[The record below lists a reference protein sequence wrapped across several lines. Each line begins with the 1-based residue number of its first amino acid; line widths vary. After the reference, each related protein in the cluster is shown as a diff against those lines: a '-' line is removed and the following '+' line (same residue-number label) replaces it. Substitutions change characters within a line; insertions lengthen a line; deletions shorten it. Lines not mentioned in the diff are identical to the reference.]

1 MNLKWVKNEPEI
13 GSKMNLKLGR
23 KWTWNWVENEPEIG
37 SKMNLKW
44 VENEPEIGS
53 KMNLKFGRFLI
64 EIKNP
69 ESEP

>member
-1 MNLKWVKNEPEI
+1 
-13 GSKMNLKLGR
+13 MNLKLGR